1 MIKKYVYKEKEYSN
15 SWEVRQAI
23 DKAENTAFGPE
34 PTGEYEEKKAFWE
47 QFGVTYTEEPDPE
60 PTPEEIAAQE
70 LEEAK
75 RLRAQ
80 QVATIKVEVDG
91 MIFDGD
97 ETSQSR
103 MARALEVASIT
114 GMQSTVWVLA
124 DNTVAEVTVAQMQQA
139 LSKAMLEMGELW
151 TVPYEDPEKEAET
164 NEPALAKVGV

>member
-1 MIKKYVYKEKEYSN
+1 MIKKYVYNEKEYS
-15 SWEVRQAI
+15 SAWEVRRAI

-34 PTGEYEEKKAFWE
+34 PKGEYEEKKAFWE
-47 QFGVTYTEEPDPE
+47 RFGVVYTEEPDPA
-60 PTPEEIAAQE
+60 PTPEEL
-70 LEEAK
+70 LEQAK
-75 RLRAQ
+75 HERAK
-80 QVATIKVEVDG
+80 QVASIKVEVDG
-91 MIFDGD
+91 MTFDGD

-151 TVPYEDPEKEAET
+151 TVPYEEQKADQNLDLPQ
-164 NEPALAKVGV
+164 VGI

>member
-1 MIKKYVYKEKEYSN
+1 MIRKYVYKEKEYSTP
-15 SWEVRQAI
+15 WEVRQEI
-23 DKAENTAFGPE
+23 YKQEGLAFGPE
-34 PTGEYEEKKAFWE
+34 PEKYDDKVTFWTNL
-47 QFGVTYTEEPDPE
+47 GVTYTEEPDPE
-60 PTPEEIAAQE
+60 PTEEEKEAQK

-80 QVATIKVEVDG
+80 QVAAIKVEVDG

-114 GMQSTVWVLA
+114 GMGSTVWVLA

-151 TVPYEDPEKEAET
+151 TVPYENSEKEAET

>member
-1 MIKKYVYKEKEYSN
+1 MIKKYIYNEKEYPN
-15 SWEVRQAI
+15 SWEVKRAI
-23 DKAENTAFGPE
+23 FEATRTVFGKEPE
-34 PTGEYEEKKAFWE
+34 GEFEEKRVFWE
-47 QFGVTYTEEPDPE
+47 QWGVTYTEEPDPE

-80 QVATIKVEVDG
+80 QVAAIKVEVDG

>member
-1 MIKKYVYKEKEYSN
+1 MIKKYIYNEKEYSG
-15 SWEVRQAI
+15 SWAVRQAI
-23 DKAENTAFGPE
+23 AKAENTAFGPE
-34 PTGEYEEKKAFWE
+34 PKGEYEEKRAFWE
-47 QFGVTYTEEPDPE
+47 QLGVTYTEEPDPE
-60 PTPEEIAAQE
+60 PTPEEVAAQE

-80 QVATIKVEVDG
+80 QVASIKVEVDG
-91 MIFDGD
+91 MTFDGD

-103 MARALEVASIT
+103 MARALEVANIT

-151 TVPYEDPEKEAET
+151 TVPYEEQKAD
-164 NEPALAKVGV
+164 

>member
-1 MIKKYVYKEKEYSN
+1 MKIQYQFDGETFTNSYKLRQKLWEKKGVI
-15 SWEVRQAI
+15 VRMPTEN
-23 DKAENTAFGPE
+23 KAE
-34 PTGEYEEKKAFWE
+34 FWE
-47 QFGVTYTEEPDPE
+47 AFGVTYTETPDPE

-75 RLRAQ
+75 RVRAR
-80 QVATIKVEVDG
+80 QVAAIKVEVDG
-91 MIFDGD
+91 MTFDGD

-114 GMQSTVWVLA
+114 GMESTVWVLA

-151 TVPYEDPEKEAET
+151 TVPYEEQ
-164 NEPALAKVGV
+164 KVDQNLDLPQVGI

>member
-1 MIKKYVYKEKEYSN
+1 MIKKYVYNEREYSS

-23 DKAENTAFGPE
+23 YKQEGIAFGIEPE
-34 PTGEYEEKKAFWE
+34 TYDDTVTFWANL
-47 QFGVTYTEEPDPE
+47 GVTYTEEPDPE
-60 PTPEEIAAQE
+60 PTEEEKEAQR

-80 QVATIKVEVDG
+80 QVAAIKVEVDG
-91 MIFDGD
+91 MTFDGD

-114 GMQSTVWVLA
+114 GMESTVWVLA

-151 TVPYEDPEKEAET
+151 TVPYEEQKTDQNLDLPQ
-164 NEPALAKVGV
+164 VGI

>member
-1 MIKKYVYKEKEYSN
+1 MIKKYVYNEREYSS

-23 DKAENTAFGPE
+23 YKQEGIAFGIEPE
-34 PTGEYEEKKAFWE
+34 TYDDKVTFWANL
-47 QFGVTYTEEPDPE
+47 GVTYTEEPDPE
-60 PTPEEIAAQE
+60 PTEEEKEAQR

-80 QVATIKVEVDG
+80 QVAAIKVEVDG
-91 MIFDGD
+91 MTFDGD

-114 GMQSTVWVLA
+114 GMESTVWVLA

-151 TVPYEDPEKEAET
+151 TVPYEEQKTDQNLDLPQ
-164 NEPALAKVGV
+164 VGI

>member
-47 QFGVTYTEEPDPE
+47 QFGVTYTEEPEPE

-70 LEEAK
+70 LEKAK
-75 RLRAQ
+75 KQRAE
-80 QVATIKVEVDG
+80 QVAAIKVDVDG

-114 GMQSTVWVLA
+114 GMKSTVWVLA
-124 DNTVAEVTVAQMQQA
+124 DNTVATATVEQMQKA
-139 LSKAMLEMGELW
+139 LSQAMLQMGELW
-151 TVPYEDPEKEAET
+151 TIPYEADPGTLEVS
-164 NEPALAKVGV
+164 LANVGI